1 MNFSRAG
8 DISKDDFFEINPQH
22 KFIRPFNKVKDSKL
36 MWAIWLWCDPDPDN
50 KVYRLSHD
58 IKLDTVRRYYS
69 DFDLDDVLTQELIE
83 AYSIYYLSPA
93 ARAFK
98 EEEES
103 LIHRANMIRRV
114 QDELSR
120 ISKDNPMVL
129 ADKETQALLSRID
142 KMRADTL
149 KVYKQYEEV
158 RKLFE
163 IEVKNP
169 KVYGGRKETIR
180 EKGDLVITK
189 EEYE

>member
-8 DISKDDFFEINPQH
+8 DINKDDFFELNPQH
-22 KFIRPFNKVKDSKL
+22 KFISPFNKVKDSKL
-36 MWAIWLWCDPDPDN
+36 MWAIWLWSDPDPDN

-58 IKLDTVRRYYS
+58 IKLDTVRRYYK
-69 DFDLDDVLTQELIE
+69 DFDLDNLFIQELIE
-83 AYSIYYLSPA
+83 SYSTYYLSPA

-103 LIHRANMIRRV
+103 LIHRANMVRRV

-120 ISKDNPMVL
+120 ISQDNPMVL
-129 ADKETQALLSRID
+129 ADKEIQALLSRID

-158 RKLFE
+158 RKIFE

-180 EKGDLVITK
+180 EKGDLIIPK
-189 EEYE
+189 EDYE

>member
-8 DISKDDFFEINPQH
+8 DINKDDFFELNPQH
-22 KFIRPFNKVKDSKL
+22 KFISPFNKVKDSKL
-36 MWAIWLWCDPDPDN
+36 MWAIWLWSDPDPDN

-58 IKLDTVRRYYS
+58 IKLDTVRRYYK
-69 DFDLDDVLTQELIE
+69 DFDLDDLFVQELIE
-83 AYSIYYLSPA
+83 SYSTYYLSPA

-120 ISKDNPMVL
+120 ISQNNPMIL
-129 ADKETQALLSRID
+129 AEKETQALLSRID

-158 RKLFE
+158 RKIFE

-180 EKGDLVITK
+180 EKGDLIIPK
-189 EEYE
+189 EDYE

>member
-8 DISKDDFFEINPQH
+8 DIDKEDFFELNPQH
-22 KFIRPFNKVKDSKL
+22 KYISPFNKVKDSKL
-36 MWAIWLWCDPDPDN
+36 MWAIWLWVDPDPSN
-50 KVYRLSHD
+50 KVYRLNQD
-58 IKLDTVRRYYS
+58 IKLDTVRRYYK
-69 DFDLDDVLTQELIE
+69 DFDLDDLLIQELIE

-103 LIHRANMIRRV
+103 LIHRSNMIRRV

-120 ISKDNPMVL
+120 ISKDNPMIL

-189 EEYE
+189 EDYE

>member
-22 KFIRPFNKVKDSKL
+22 KFISPFNKVKDSKL

-50 KVYRLSHD
+50 KVYRLSRD

>member
-8 DISKDDFFEINPQH
+8 DINKDDFFELNPQH
-22 KFIRPFNKVKDSKL
+22 KFISPFNKVKDSKL
-36 MWAIWLWCDPDPDN
+36 MWAIWLWSDPDPDN

-58 IKLDTVRRYYS
+58 IKLDTVRRYYK
-69 DFDLDDVLTQELIE
+69 DFDLDDLFIQELIE
-83 AYSIYYLSPA
+83 SYSIYYLSPA

-103 LIHRANMIRRV
+103 LIHRANMVRRV

-120 ISKDNPMVL
+120 ISQDNPMVL
-129 ADKETQALLSRID
+129 ADKEIQALLSRID

-158 RKLFE
+158 RKIFE

-180 EKGDLVITK
+180 EKGDLIIPK
-189 EEYE
+189 EDYE